1 MLERLAQYEMAF
13 RMQTSVP
20 EVTDVSDEP
29 ESTFESYGS
38 DSRERRTRMNTPHDE
53 GFWIDW
59 DCDLDMTPER
69 AFTIL
74 NELITMNS
82 KTLQERKDLE
92 LNMKSIREWGQIID
106 AIDLIEGTYYDLE
119 YLAMGG

>member
-1 MLERLAQYEMAF
+1 
-13 RMQTSVP
+13 
-20 EVTDVSDEP
+20 
-29 ESTFESYGS
+29 
-38 DSRERRTRMNTPHDE
+38 MNTPHDA

-59 DCDLDMTPER
+59 EGDLDMTPER

-82 KTLQERKDLE
+82 KNLQERKDLE
-92 LNMKSIREWGQIID
+92 LNMKSIREWGQVID